1 MKQLM
6 NWKLVLI
13 GFLCIAFLL
22 GGILLHGSESLA
34 GQATKSAAKS
44 AKKEG
49 QIKAFQVYQ
58 QKCLGCHDSVA
69 DPEKPGR
76 TRDDWHLI
84 VNIMHD
90 YGLDLTDEQSEQIID
105 LLYDLRRGLER
116 DAG

>member
-1 MKQLM
+1 MKQM
-6 NWKLVLI
+6 ISWKSVLVGL
-13 GFLCIAFLL
+13 FCCAFLL
-22 GGILLHGSESLA
+22 GAILMQESDSIA
-34 GQATKSAAKS
+34 AQKSKIA

-69 DPEKPGR
+69 DPERPGR

-90 YGLDLTDEQSEQIID
+90 YGLDLTEEQSEQIID
-105 LLYDLRRGLER
+105 LLYELRRGLER
-116 DAG
+116 DPG

>member
-1 MKQLM
+1 MKQM
-6 NWKLVLI
+6 INWKLVLVGVI
-13 GFLCIAFLL
+13 CSAFLL
-22 GGILLHGSESLA
+22 GGILLREPDVIAAQKS
-34 GQATKSAAKS
+34 KSAAKR
-44 AKKEG
+44 EG

-84 VNIMHD
+84 INIMHD
-90 YGLDLTDEQSEQIID
+90 YGLDLTEEQGEQIID

-116 DAG
+116 EAG